1 MVNCKI
7 CNSKSELF
15 LNSYIFDTSFLIDY
29 FKCSHCGFLQ
39 TQEPTWL
46 DKSYSEA
53 ITSLDIG
60 LLNRNINFSNLTEQ
74 LLLTF
79 FIESKSYLDFGAGY
93 GVFVRM
99 MRDKGFD
106 FKWYDTHC
114 DNLFAKH
121 FEEFDLLKKFDIIT
135 AFEVFEH
142 LPHPLEQLTPLLQ
155 NSDTLIFSTFTNY
168 QSQKDFDNWWY
179 RAPLSGQHVSFYTS
193 KSLQILA
200 EKFNK
205 YFYTNNLDFHFI
217 SSKKINTEQV
227 YRFFFPTRMTLQR
240 RVINKLLG
248 IKERPLIHK
257 QSLLQQDFDKLTNL
271 FSKRNN

>member
-1 MVNCKI
+1 MHTCKI

-15 LNSYIFDTSFLIDY
+15 LNTYIFDASFLIDY
-29 FKCSHCGFLQ
+29 FKCTRCGFLQ

-79 FIESKSYLDFGAGY
+79 FTETKSYLDFGAGY

-114 DNLFAKH
+114 ENLFAKH
-121 FEEFDLLKKFDIIT
+121 FEEFDLSKKQDIIT

-142 LPHPLEQLTPLLQ
+142 LPNPVEQLAPLLQ
-155 NSDTLIFSTFTNY
+155 HSQALIFSTFTNY
-168 QSQKDFDNWWY
+168 EAQANFDAWWY
-179 RAPLSGQHVSFYTS
+179 RAPLSGQHVSFFTP
-193 KSLQILA
+193 KSLQLLA

-205 YFYTNNLDFHFI
+205 YFYTNHLDFHI
-217 SSKKINTEQV
+217 ITSKKIESDAIHE
-227 YRFFFPTRMTLQR
+227 FFFPSQKTIKQR
-240 RVINKLLG
+240 ILNKLFGKSEVSLSY
-248 IKERPLIHK
+248 KS
-257 QSLLQQDFDKLTNL
+257 SLLQQDFDKLTHL
-271 FSKRNN
+271 FSKKNK